1 MLELAL
7 RDEFKGER
15 LKGTTI
21 DFSADKPTSALQRS
35 AAEFLNITYP
45 SVDLLRVFE
54 ATQPDKSRPVVL
66 LGGRGQGKSH
76 LMAALWHAIKDPAE
90 ATKWLADWAAKLNR
104 PELKT
109 LKFRTDFFVIA
120 ESLHQQRFKF
130 LWDIL
135 FDRHP
140 QGQLVKGKW
149 LGKGD
154 ARTNVPSIDLLLEMF
169 EAQPTVLL
177 LDEFQTWFD
186 GLSDS
191 PKAKAQ
197 TWAFN
202 FIQLLSEIANDHP
215 DLLVFVASI
224 RDNQSQAYQQIH
236 RINPVLVDFQGTQAK
251 QDRQRLLLYRIFENH
266 LNVPGVQIKALI
278 EPHLGEYVRLAEI
291 PPSQHEA
298 RRTEFMEAWPYSPV
312 LMRLLEDQVLV
323 ATEAQE
329 TRDLIRILVDLFK
342 TRGEK
347 SPVITAADFDIS
359 NDKGS
364 VTSLLSSVANQL
376 HRTLLEKARRNL
388 EAVRLAVQDPDKN
401 IPHSSD
407 IISALW
413 LRSLSVDRVNGAE
426 PAELQSDITRSAAI
440 DDNTFAAEM
449 ALIRENSFNIHPV
462 GNRLVFKEEEN
473 AEGKLLAHAKND
485 KLFESNQDIEQ
496 LAAEVRYV
504 IGGSEEVSRKF
515 RVVVLR
521 KNWQSDP
528 WIELPENERPDRWD
542 GRLTLIVL
550 PEHLDNVEAT
560 LGAWLKRHLPQR
572 RNTLRFLLPKK
583 ASTNIYFDRDLI
595 VYARAVYLANQWKE
609 TDPAF
614 RPLHTT
620 YQNSHLRPR
629 LKDLFDTFAIL
640 DVWNFAQPEQC
651 RFLIEKHNAIGD
663 KIPKAI
669 DEKIVNELFIA
680 EDFEAAAL
688 KHATVS
694 SSLAKFIGDLQ
705 EPSIDGKS
713 CIPWLGEVATKEN
726 VLHLCAAGKLAI
738 NLRGL
743 ELLQAQP
750 GEPEDAAWMRIKG
763 KLGSGKELEQTIIQ
777 LPGAYPQSGGTFPP
791 PPLTP
796 TTPQPSTPPSDPGVV
811 PPSNIFGGGSLPLT
825 PTVKPFGTPPK
836 TPVNLLGEVEKW
848 GISAATNVT
857 NVNINVSQ
865 MTGAQLIALLQK
877 LPDGVAYSLNLEK
890 ETQ

>member
-1 MLELAL
+1 MLELTL

-35 AAEFLNITYP
+35 TAEFLSITYP

-109 LKFRTDFFVIA
+109 LKFRTDFCVIA

-169 EAQPTVLL
+169 QAKPTVLL

-191 PKAKAQ
+191 PKAKNQ

-251 QDRQRLLLYRIFENH
+251 QDRQRLLLYRIFENR
-266 LNVPGVQIKALI
+266 LNVPGGQIKALI
-278 EPHLGEYVRLAEI
+278 EPHVGEYVRLAEI

-298 RRTEFMEAWPYSPV
+298 KRIEFVEAWPYSPV

-388 EAVRLAVQDPDKN
+388 EAVRTAVQDPDKN

-413 LRSLSVDRVNGAE
+413 LRSLSVDRVNGAD
-426 PAELQSDITRSAAI
+426 PAELQSDITRSEAI

-485 KLFESNQDIEQ
+485 KLFESQSGHRAARGGGPVRDWRQ
-496 LAAEVRYV
+496 RGSLAQVPRRGAAEG
-504 IGGSEEVSRKF
+504 IGKATRGRNSR
-515 RVVVLR
+515 RTSGLTDGMVV
-521 KNWQSDP
+521 
-528 WIELPENERPDRWD
+528 
-542 GRLTLIVL
+542 
-550 PEHLDNVEAT
+550 
-560 LGAWLKRHLPQR
+560 
-572 RNTLRFLLPKK
+572 
-583 ASTNIYFDRDLI
+583 
-595 VYARAVYLANQWKE
+595 
-609 TDPAF
+609 
-614 RPLHTT
+614 
-620 YQNSHLRPR
+620 
-629 LKDLFDTFAIL
+629 
-640 DVWNFAQPEQC
+640 
-651 RFLIEKHNAIGD
+651 
-663 KIPKAI
+663 
-669 DEKIVNELFIA
+669 
-680 EDFEAAAL
+680 
-688 KHATVS
+688 
-694 SSLAKFIGDLQ
+694 
-705 EPSIDGKS
+705 
-713 CIPWLGEVATKEN
+713 
-726 VLHLCAAGKLAI
+726 
-738 NLRGL
+738 
-743 ELLQAQP
+743 
-750 GEPEDAAWMRIKG
+750 
-763 KLGSGKELEQTIIQ
+763 
-777 LPGAYPQSGGTFPP
+777 
-791 PPLTP
+791 
-796 TTPQPSTPPSDPGVV
+796 
-811 PPSNIFGGGSLPLT
+811 
-825 PTVKPFGTPPK
+825 
-836 TPVNLLGEVEKW
+836 
-848 GISAATNVT
+848 
-857 NVNINVSQ
+857 
-865 MTGAQLIALLQK
+865 
-877 LPDGVAYSLNLEK
+877 
-890 ETQ
+890 